1 MLKSFTEYQII
12 LIFSNNIKSAKWQ
25 NISAGIWLQG
35 VLNMSATWWSKGYH
49 IQNGFFD
56 HIVWYLVC
64 MRSLHKLLKIII
76 LLCGTSNW
84 DYHSIIMYT
93 MMIGQVQD
101 TEFA

>member
-1 MLKSFTEYQII
+1 MPNDRKSQLEYGYTVLSTCQQHDGQRDII
-12 LIFSNNIKSAKWQ
+12 FKMVS
-25 NISAGIWLQG
+25 
-35 VLNMSATWWSKGYH
+35 
-49 IQNGFFD
+49 FD

-64 MRSLHKLLKIII
+64 MRSLHKLLKIIMF
-76 LLCGTSNW
+76 LCGTSNW